1 MPRRLYACPEVEYT
15 EDMRLGPRLLLSVLL
30 AASLRLPAGPPAA
43 AQALEPARG
52 QDKVLHFL
60 AGASSALLA
69 SAVAA
74 PALQDAPLPDTRYAL
89 AVSGI
94 GLGAAVCA
102 GAGKELLDMT
112 GFGDPDWR
120 DLLATVAGGLAA
132 SAVVLAASSSERQ
145 ASLGAVYLSF
155 GVVLALPPA
164 ATLFRI
170 LSSRRSSASSE

>member
-1 MPRRLYACPEVEYT
+1 MS
-15 EDMRLGPRLLLSVLL
+15 LGGRLLLLLLL
-30 AASLRLPAGPPAA
+30 AACPRGS
-43 AQALEPARG
+43 AQSLEPARG

-74 PALQDAPLPDTRYAL
+74 PALRDSPLPDPRYAL

-94 GLGAAVCA
+94 SLGAAVCA
-102 GAGKELLDMT
+102 GVAKELLDLT

-120 DLLATVAGGLAA
+120 DLLATAAGGLAV
-132 SAVVLAASSSERQ
+132 SAAVLAASRSDRQ
-145 ASLGAVYLSF
+145 AQLAPVYASF
-155 GVVLALPPA
+155 GIALALPPGA
-164 ATLFRI
+164 ALFRR

>member
-1 MPRRLYACPEVEYT
+1 
-15 EDMRLGPRLLLSVLL
+15 MRLGGRLLLSLLL
-30 AASLRLPAGPPAA
+30 ATLLQLPAGPPAG
-43 AQALEPARG
+43 AQSSEPARG

-74 PALQDAPLPDTRYAL
+74 PALRDAPLPDPRYAL

-132 SAVVLAASSSERQ
+132 SAAVLAASRYDRQ
-145 ASLGAVYLSF
+145 AHLAPVYASF
-155 GVVLALPPA
+155 GIALALPPGA
-164 ATLFRI
+164 ALLRRP
-170 LSSRRSSASSE
+170 SSRRSSASSE